1 MKNNFHHQH
10 PFHMVDRSP
19 WPIAGAI
26 AALTTTTGLVCWF
39 QGDNILTALTGLI
52 TLALVTTLW
61 WRDVVR
67 EATFLGMHTTNV
79 IVGLKIGFLLFIVSE
94 IMFFLSFFWAF
105 FHSALAPTAEI
116 GMSWPPTGIKPINP
130 WSVPLLNTA
139 ILLSSGASLTWSH
152 HALRH
157 KEGNDALNSL
167 IITVLLGVWFTSLQ
181 AYEYWEAPFSIADS
195 VYGSTFF
202 VATGFHGLH
211 VIIGTTFLLVCLAR
225 LSKAHFSNNHHVGFE
240 CAIWYWHFVDVVWIF
255 LFICIYWWGGA

>member
-1 MKNNFHHQH
+1 MTSIINHQH
-10 PFHMVDRSP
+10 PYHMVDRSP
-19 WPIAGAI
+19 WPIAGALG
-26 AALTTTTGLVCWF
+26 ALTTTVGLVCWF
-39 QGDNILTALTGLI
+39 QNDNILAAATGLI
-52 TLALVTTLW
+52 TIIFITALW
-61 WRDVVR
+61 WRDVTR

-79 IVGLKIGFLLFIVSE
+79 TTGLKIGFILFVISE
-94 IMFFLSFFWAF
+94 VMFFFSFFWAF
-105 FHSALAPTAEI
+105 FHSALTATAEI
-116 GMSWPPTGIKPINP
+116 GMSWPPTGINPINP
-130 WSVPLLNTA
+130 WGVPLLNTA

-157 KEGNDALNSL
+157 NNGNDAWNAL
-167 IITVLLGVWFTSLQ
+167 IVTILLGIWFTALQ

-211 VIIGTTFLLVCLAR
+211 VIIGTTFLSVCFLR
-225 LSKAHFSNNHHVGFE
+225 LNNAHFSNNHHVGYE